1 MMKLSTQVDSKS
13 DHNNNS
19 SDLTTIRGIG
29 VSRKRWLNSLGI
41 YTIAELSQASVHEL
55 ESQLKKDGRLPSHNE
70 LEEWIAQARSATAT
84 HQQPEPPSH
93 EPDVLPEPELTAAP
107 ALTAAS
113 TPDWNSVAAFKV
125 EYQTRQTANKLEQR
139 TVIYHFE
146 TGTTESWTD
155 FESQSVQPWMLDQIK
170 TTVSQ
175 PEIASSVIP
184 EITQLKLIQ
193 PCQSGQAMSA
203 SKTQPLF
210 FGEVQADESFAL
222 EVSIK
227 FTELTDTHTHEQ
239 IAWKVKC
246 VVYDVSTASTTT
258 LGEVIV
264 NVPLANNSSYNA
276 LLPELMLPHAG
287 IYRLKVF
294 VSLQNQLAANA
305 EATSG
310 CFKVPILQ
318 GV

>member
-1 MMKLSTQVDSKS
+1 
-13 DHNNNS
+13 
-19 SDLTTIRGIG
+19 
-29 VSRKRWLNSLGI
+29 
-41 YTIAELSQASVHEL
+41 
-55 ESQLKKDGRLPSHNE
+55 
-70 LEEWIAQARSATAT
+70 
-84 HQQPEPPSH
+84 
-93 EPDVLPEPELTAAP
+93 
-107 ALTAAS
+107 
-113 TPDWNSVAAFKV
+113 
-125 EYQTRQTANKLEQR
+125 
-139 TVIYHFE
+139 VIHHLE
-146 TGTTESWTD
+146 TGATECWED
-155 FESQSVQPWMLDQIK
+155 LEAQSIQPWMLGHIK
-170 TTVSQ
+170 TT
-175 PEIASSVIP
+175 ASPAETACTATP

-203 SKTQPLF
+203 IKTQPLF

-227 FTELTDTHTHEQ
+227 FTGLTDTHTHEQ

-264 NVPLANNSSYNA
+264 TVPLANNSSYNA

>member
-1 MMKLSTQVDSKS
+1 
-13 DHNNNS
+13 
-19 SDLTTIRGIG
+19 
-29 VSRKRWLNSLGI
+29 
-41 YTIAELSQASVHEL
+41 
-55 ESQLKKDGRLPSHNE
+55 
-70 LEEWIAQARSATAT
+70 
-84 HQQPEPPSH
+84 
-93 EPDVLPEPELTAAP
+93 
-107 ALTAAS
+107 
-113 TPDWNSVAAFKV
+113 
-125 EYQTRQTANKLEQR
+125 
-139 TVIYHFE
+139 
-146 TGTTESWTD
+146 
-155 FESQSVQPWMLDQIK
+155 MLDQIK

-175 PEIASSVIP
+175 PGIASSVIP

-203 SKTQPLF
+203 IKTQPSF

-227 FTELTDTHTHEQ
+227 FTGLTDTHTHEQ

-246 VVYDVSTASTTT
+246 VVYDVSTALTTT
-258 LGEVIV
+258 LGEMIV

-276 LLPELMLPHAG
+276 LLPELLLPHAG